1 MTVTKKLLLINSLIC
16 AAFVVV
22 IMVVFFSFR
31 HVEKVLTTTFA
42 SETRRI
48 AENSDMTRELS
59 RVLSDMNLVVSTFY
73 EKNEVL
79 KTEGLRLSRGTQA
92 LLTKQSGD
100 EEMKASLHGFAQQID
115 SILAQCRQVNSVREE
130 IGDIEKHF
138 DSELISLDN
147 IIAERLVELM
157 AEGGDTSDLE
167 QLSSMIGGWRESF
180 IRIKLQFVQLG
191 LEYFKLPLKE
201 EAHPLLT
208 LADDLLLRLR
218 TLTAAAPA
226 VAEHGRSLI
235 RLLTDYKTSVLK
247 FHQAAGELRELLEKN
262 EVEKESLLSMMEK
275 TDRQVSEKTEEATK
289 ALTARIDRSVTVN
302 LLIFLGIL
310 PIVILGGITA
320 YSIKKP
326 VQKVIACIG
335 RLSEGDIPEPIDDD
349 YEGEFALVRDYLNML
364 IAATNRV
371 TQIAEN
377 IASGNMEILVRE
389 RSEHDRL
396 MHALNLMIQKLNS
409 IMKETDGMIQ
419 AVGQGRL
426 DIRGNAEIFD
436 GGWAGL
442 ITGVN
447 DLIAA
452 LSSAVSEKAAVGKA
466 MLEKEVEE
474 RTRELS
480 QALEHLKATQNELVQ
495 SEKMAA
501 LGQLIAGVAHEIN
514 TPLGAIRASA
524 DNIATSLNEIP
535 EQLPRLFQIL
545 SREAQKIF
553 FALIQKSSES
563 GTVFSAKEERRFKR
577 SLTVILEENGLADAD
592 SVADTLTDM
601 GIYGSPENF
610 LPLLRHPESPFVLH
624 TAYNLSRLQKST
636 NNIAAAA
643 DRASKVVFAL
653 KSYARFDHSG
663 KMIQA
668 DLSEGIETVLTLY
681 QNHLKHGIEVIR
693 CFEKIPPVLCYPDEL
708 NQVWTN
714 LIHNAIQAMDGK
726 GTLEIDL
733 FQKDNHTVIAF
744 ADSGK
749 GIPDEIRDRIF
760 EPFFTTKAAGE
771 GSGLGL
777 HIVKKIID
785 RHKGSMEAESRPGKT
800 VFRILLPFPA

>member
-1 MTVTKKLLLINSLIC
+1 MQFLHSEKKYRKTFEQVLKAGNISGRPADIECVRQGPPTIYDFQIKEERMTVTKKLLLINSLIC

-31 HVEKVLTTTFA
+31 YVEKVLTTTFA

-48 AENSDMTRELS
+48 IENSNMTRELS

-73 EKNEVL
+73 ENSGVL
-79 KTEGLRLSRGTQA
+79 KTDGLRLFRGTQA
-92 LLTKQSGD
+92 LLTKSGD
-100 EEMKASLHGFAQQID
+100 EEMKTSLHGFAQQID
-115 SILAQCRQVNSVREE
+115 GILAQCGQVNLVREE
-130 IGDIEKHF
+130 IGEFEKNF
-138 DSELISLDN
+138 DDKLISLDN
-147 IIAERLVELM
+147 TIAERLVELM

-226 VAEHGRSLI
+226 IAEHGRNLI

-247 FHQAAGELRELLEKN
+247 FHQAAGELREMLEKN

-349 YEGEFALVRDYLNML
+349 YKGEFALVRDYLNML
-364 IAATNRV
+364 IAATNSV

-389 RSEHDRL
+389 RSENDRI
-396 MHALNLMIQKLNS
+396 MQALERMIQKLKD
-409 IMKETDGMIQ
+409 IMNETNCLIQ

-426 DIRGNAEIFD
+426 DIRGNAEAFD
-436 GGWAGL
+436 GGWAEL

-447 DLIAA
+447 HLIDG
-452 LSSAVSEKAAVGKA
+452 LSAAVSEKAALGTE
-466 MLEKEVEE
+466 M
-474 RTRELS
+474 ELARRI
-480 QALEHLKATQNELVQ
+480 Q
-495 SEKMAA
+495 
-501 LGQLIAGVAHEIN
+501 
-514 TPLGAIRASA
+514 
-524 DNIATSLNEIP
+524 TSL
-535 EQLPRLFQIL
+535 LPTLSDDFHPDFQ
-545 SREAQKIF
+545 
-553 FALIQKSSES
+553 
-563 GTVFSAKEERRFKR
+563 
-577 SLTVILEENGLADAD
+577 
-592 SVADTLTDM
+592 
-601 GIYGSPENF
+601 
-610 LPLLRHPESPFVLH
+610 
-624 TAYNLSRLQKST
+624 
-636 NNIAAAA
+636 IAAAMLPA
-643 DRASKVVFAL
+643 DKVGGDFYDITYDRKGHLWFVVGDVSGHGVTPGLIMMMAQTVHTTVTANIDCEARDVVVKINEILYKNVHERLNERHFMTFVAL
-653 KSYARFDHSG
+653 KYLDNGRFQQAGAHLSMIVFRRKTGVCDLIRTKGIYLNFIKDISKGTKNSEFCMEPGDILILYTDGLTEAENSDG
-663 KMIQA
+663 KIL
-668 DLSEGIETVLTLY
+668 DLDGFVKIIENHVHRDIETV
-681 QNHLKHGIEVIR
+681 KDMIMADVIGW
-693 CFEKIPPVLCYPDEL
+693 C
-708 NQVWTN
+708 
-714 LIHNAIQAMDGK
+714 
-726 GTLEIDL
+726 
-733 FQKDNHTVIAF
+733 DNKRLDDMSIV
-744 ADSGK
+744 
-749 GIPDEIRDRIF
+749 
-760 EPFFTTKAAGE
+760 
-771 GSGLGL
+771 
-777 HIVKKIID
+777 IVKMK
-785 RHKGSMEAESRPGKT
+785 ENQ
-800 VFRILLPFPA
+800 ILKYGEVPK